1 MNEQALKM
9 ILAGKQ
15 LEIDKLKRKVKEMEE
30 NDNTRQRDSET
41 RKKTKRT
48 TKSSDSN

>member
-15 LEIDKLKRKVKEMEE
+15 LEIDKLKRKVKEME
-30 NDNTRQRDSET
+30 DKT